1 MILEPYKPYHALI
14 FGIINFIMLLFKSIQ
29 GLSYPNPLVT
39 YYDAFFSWMDIKDH
53 FEKTLHMVVETQT
66 KKMKKKL

>member
-1 MILEPYKPYHALI
+1 
-14 FGIINFIMLLFKSIQ
+14 MLLFKSIQ